1 MSFKV
6 RSYVILAWLLIIV
19 CLVGWPTSLIWWAKN
34 EPPLVV
40 SLSWAAL
47 LYTAFGVIVTVDIK
61 RDQEDDRP

>member
-1 MSFKV
+1 MSTKV
-6 RSYVILAWLLIIV
+6 RIYVVLAWVLIIACV
-19 CLVGWPTSLIWWAKN
+19 VGWPTSLIWWAKD

-61 RDQEDDRP
+61 QEQENGS